1 MLFRL
6 KRKKTL
12 LMCRILF
19 QIFTE
24 THLGVKH
31 FGIIRLKENAVE
43 LNETKRTN
51 SLKYLNQKV
60 HYCCC
65 CMTSVPEGCE
75 DQDAHIGCKKLENR
89 YLGFSL
95 ALQTY
100 HTIKQIRM

>member
-6 KRKKTL
+6 KRKNNL

-43 LNETKRTN
+43 LNETN
-51 SLKYLNQKV
+51 EQLKISKSKSALLLL
-60 HYCCC
+60 H
-65 CMTSVPEGCE
+65 
-75 DQDAHIGCKKLENR
+75 D
-89 YLGFSL
+89 FSPGGL
-95 ALQTY
+95 
-100 HTIKQIRM
+100 